1 MSRDDRAI
9 TDAEWDLLEALWRL
23 ERATARDLA
32 EELEGE
38 RGWARSTVK
47 TMLDRMADKGLVSM
61 RAVGN
66 VHEYEPAVKPDDA
79 RRSAWRRFVD
89 AAFGGAMEPA
99 LRFLAEDAKLTKA
112 QRSQLRRLLKE
123 GRDD

>member
-1 MSRDDRAI
+1 MGRDDRSI

-23 ERATARDLA
+23 DRATARDLA
-32 EELEGE
+32 AELEAE

-66 VHEYEPAVKPDDA
+66 VHEYEPAVKPAEA
-79 RRSAWRRFVD
+79 RRSAWKRFVG

-112 QRSQLRRLLKE
+112 QREELRRLLEE
-123 GRDD
+123 GDHD

>member
-1 MSRDDRAI
+1 MTKDERAI

-23 ERATARDLA
+23 EQGTARDLA
-32 EELEGE
+32 EELESE

-47 TMLDRMADKGLVSM
+47 TMLDRMVEKGLVSM

-66 VHEYEPAVKPDDA
+66 VHEFSPVVKPDEA
-79 RRSAWRRFVD
+79 RRSAWRRFVG

-112 QRSQLRRLLKE
+112 QRDELRRLLD
-123 GRDD
+123 GSRDD

>member
-1 MSRDDRAI
+1 MGRDERAI
-9 TDAEWDLLEALWRL
+9 TDAEWDLLDALWRL
-23 ERATARDLA
+23 ERATARELA
-32 EELEGE
+32 EELDAE

-47 TMLDRMADKGLVSM
+47 TMLDRMVEKGLVRM

-66 VHEYEPAVKPDDA
+66 VHEFRPALEPDDA

-112 QRSQLRRLLKE
+112 QREELRRLLEE
-123 GRDD
+123 GRHD

>member
-1 MSRDDRAI
+1 MGLNERAI

-23 ERATARDLA
+23 KQGTARDLA
-32 EELEGE
+32 EALESE

-47 TMLDRMADKGLVSM
+47 TMLDRMVEKGLVSM

-66 VHEYEPAVKPDDA
+66 VHEFSPVVKPNEA
-79 RRSAWRRFVD
+79 RRSAWRRFVG

-112 QRSQLRRLLKE
+112 QREELRRLLA
-123 GRDD
+123 GGSDD